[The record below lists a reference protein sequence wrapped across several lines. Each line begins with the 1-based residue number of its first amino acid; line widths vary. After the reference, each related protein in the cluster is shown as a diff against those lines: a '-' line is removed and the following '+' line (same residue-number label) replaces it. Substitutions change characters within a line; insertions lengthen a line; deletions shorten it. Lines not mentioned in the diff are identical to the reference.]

1 MPPVPIGRN
10 RQIHVEP
17 KDFDYE
23 FKGFIGV
30 GGKCQRDGDTRR
42 FENDSQRSGKR
53 HKTCR
58 TRTNYRRVSIAQGS
72 IGSSKNRLF
81 HALVL
86 GDPCSISNLLQKK
99 NVYPQRRQTFFLH
112 SFSYIIYLFTDK
124 FSGLKCYNNLCFLW
138 RNYKT
143 VCCFFYRSCSCNLSR
158 LFYISQEICHMLI
171 LSGTFQCKCSI
182 FT

>member
-1 MPPVPIGRN
+1 MHLFLCHFHVLIHLLLHNLYLTILKIFYRLSYRLSRLLRKFNHVLYPI
-10 RQIHVEP
+10 
-17 KDFDYE
+17 
-23 FKGFIGV
+23 
-30 GGKCQRDGDTRR
+30 
-42 FENDSQRSGKR
+42 
-53 HKTCR
+53 
-58 TRTNYRRVSIAQGS
+58 
-72 IGSSKNRLF
+72 
-81 HALVL
+81 
-86 GDPCSISNLLQKK
+86 
-99 NVYPQRRQTFFLH
+99 FLH